1 MPRWGTRMGRNCRLS
16 PRLRYPTRVMLRV
29 KTAVSLVRPARM
41 RAWSQGGYEQINGD
55 AERSRI
61 GEWS

>member
-16 PRLRYPTRVMLRV
+16 PRLRYPTRVMLSV

-55 AERSRI
+55 A
-61 GEWS
+61 